1 MNSCNKKRPLR
12 IAMVCYP
19 TAGGSGVVAAEL
31 GKHLAR
37 STNCSPSG
45 HIVHFIGYD
54 IPLRLRNDDGRIFFH
69 QVEIRE
75 YPLFEYPPYTVAL
88 ASKMVEVC
96 NRFELDILHVH
107 YAVPHATSAWLAR
120 EIIGNEKIKIITS
133 LHGTDIT
140 LVGRDPSYKPIT
152 RFSIM
157 KSDAIITPS
166 EYLKEQTC
174 EFLDIPCTKRISVI
188 PNFVDSAIFNPGD
201 KMQAREH
208 IEHFLGVKL
217 PEVVI
222 CHASNFRPLKRVTD
236 AVRAFHHALQHASPG
251 ENACL
256 LMIGDG
262 PERPVAESLAKEL
275 GIENKVIF
283 PGQTTDIVP
292 LLQASDIFLFPSE
305 NESFG
310 LAALEAMACGNPVVA
325 YRVGGIPEVVENG
338 ISGFLAPLRDVSRLS
353 ELLTSLASDKTL
365 RTTMGE
371 AARLRAATN
380 FSAREMVARY
390 EQLYHEV
397 LA

>member
-1 MNSCNKKRPLR
+1 MKRPLR
-12 IAMVCYP
+12 IGMVCYP

-31 GKHLAR
+31 GKHLAH
-37 STNCSPSG
+37 STSCAPCG

-75 YPLFEYPPYTVAL
+75 YPLFDYPPYTVAL

-96 NRFELDILHVH
+96 NRFNLDILHVH
-107 YAVPHATSAWLAR
+107 YAVPHATSACLAR

-152 RFSIM
+152 HFSIM

-174 EFLDIPCTKRISVI
+174 DFLDIPCTKRISVI
-188 PNFVDSAIFNPGD
+188 PNFVDSATFNPGN
-201 KMQAREH
+201 KAQAREH
-208 IEHFLGVKL
+208 IEHFLGIKL

-236 AVRAFHHALQHASPG
+236 AVRAFHQACSSD
-251 ENACL
+251 NACL

-262 PERPVAESLAKEL
+262 PDRPAAESLARTL
-275 GIENKVIF
+275 GIQNKVIF
-283 PGQTTDIVP
+283 PGQATDMVP

-310 LAALEAMACGNPVVA
+310 LAALEAMACAIPVVA
-325 YRVGGIPEVVENG
+325 YRVGGVPEVVEDG
-338 ISGFLAPLRDVSRLS
+338 VSGFLAPLRDLPM
-353 ELLTSLASDKTL
+353 LTKYLATLTGNSSL

-371 AARLRAATN
+371 AARLRATEN
-380 FSAREMVARY
+380 FSARETVARY